1 MNDEQLIKDAYE
13 AIAGTAVSPERVR
26 ARLNARVTAHRQRRL
41 LLAGAGVATVAV
53 AVGVP
58 VALRERRGEPALPV
72 ASPSVKTSPRTAR
85 RVSLL
90 FTPQWLPDGLVERF
104 RSVKFDVATGK
115 PLGGNRSWYP
125 TGSPYTVE
133 VPKGSVSF
141 SVGERIDDGSGEP
154 VMVGSVRGTLRVTD
168 SAWVEWQPTGKPSMI
183 VSVYGTADDT
193 EIALRVARSVAAT
206 EETMLV
212 TMDVPEVPDAFAGS
226 ATFEVNPTGEGTG
239 VQTLGYTSADLR
251 SGFQLTTDAP
261 QPNQTYLSVERD
273 GMTVYLLGEEP
284 GVVGSGLTLSET
296 ESRNIIYRVT
306 FRPPDV
312 SWAGF

>member
-1 MNDEQLIKDAYE
+1 MNEQLIKDALE
-13 AIAGTAVSPERVR
+13 AVAGTAVAPERVR

-41 LLAGAGVATVAV
+41 LLAGAGAATFAA

-58 VALRERRGEPALPV
+58 VALRERHPEPALPV
-72 ASPSVKTSPRTAR
+72 ASPAHGVPPMTPRA
-85 RVSLL
+85 VSLL
-90 FTPQWLPDGLVERF
+90 LAPQWLPDGLVERF

-125 TGSPYTVE
+125 SGSPYTVE

-168 SAWVEWQPTGKPSMI
+168 SAWVEWQPKGEPSMI

-212 TMDVPEVPDAFAGS
+212 TMDVPRVPDAFAGS

-239 VQTLGYTSADLR
+239 VQALGYTSADLR
-251 SGFQLTTDAP
+251 SGFRLTTEAP
-261 QPNQTYLSVERD
+261 QPEQPYLSVERD
-273 GMTVYLLGEEP
+273 GMTVYLPGEEP
-284 GVVGSGLTLSET
+284 GVVGGGVTLTDQ
-296 ESRNIIYRVT
+296 ESRTVINQVT

>member
-1 MNDEQLIKDAYE
+1 MNEQLIKDAYD

-41 LLAGAGVATVAV
+41 LLAGAGMATAAA

-58 VALRERRGEPALPV
+58 VALRVRRGEPAVPA
-72 ASPSVKTSPRTAR
+72 ASPAIELPPTEFRV
-85 RVSLL
+85 VSLL
-90 FTPQWLPDGLVERF
+90 FAPQWLPDGLVERF
-104 RSVKFDVATGK
+104 RAVKFDVASGK

-168 SAWVEWQPTGKPSMI
+168 SAWVEWQPKGKPSMI

-212 TMDVPEVPDAFAGS
+212 TMDLPEVPEAFAGY
-226 ATFEVNPTGEGTG
+226 ATFEVNPTGNGTG

-251 SGFQLTTDAP
+251 SGFRLTTEAP
-261 QPNQTYLSVERD
+261 QPEQQYLAVERD
-273 GMTVYLLGEEP
+273 GMTVYLPGELP
-284 GVVGSGLTLSET
+284 GVVGDGVTLTEK
-296 ESRNIIYRVT
+296 ESQNVINQVT

-312 SWAGF
+312 SWAEF